1 MKSTWKEMAGK
12 IKECASVVAV
22 FKGQV
27 KICLSLSFNTKKT
40 PFILMKLLSFTI
52 ILDIKRPAG
61 ITHFCPTGK
70 VCISNKPERISCLTL
85 RHKT

>member
-27 KICLSLSFNTKKT
+27 KICLSLSFNTKKNAIYT
-40 PFILMKLLSFTI
+40 HEITFLYYNSGYQT
-52 ILDIKRPAG
+52 AG
-61 ITHFCPTGK
+61 RDYTFLPDW
-70 VCISNKPERISCLTL
+70 
-85 RHKT
+85 